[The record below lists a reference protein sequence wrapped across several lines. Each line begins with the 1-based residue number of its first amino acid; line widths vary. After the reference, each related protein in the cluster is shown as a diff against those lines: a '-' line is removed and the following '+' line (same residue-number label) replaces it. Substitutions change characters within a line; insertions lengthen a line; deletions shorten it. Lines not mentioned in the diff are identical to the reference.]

1 MWIPVDWD
9 VNHPNEIPEAFLPDR
24 LFLGSIPRR
33 GDRVRFNNGARSR
46 ASVRY
51 VQWEYTPTG
60 VAKVTIA
67 LEV

>member
-1 MWIPVDWD
+1 MWIPVSWD

-33 GDRVRFNNGARSR
+33 GDRVRFTNGTR
-46 ASVRY
+46 AAVRY

-60 VAKVTIA
+60 VAKVMIA